1 MESVFVLGEG
11 EGLERR
17 REETSLKTKKVFL
30 VTRKT
35 HNLSLPALCGCG
47 TLGSS
52 SPTFV
57 CVCAGWRRHERD
69 FPQNVMRKKQ

>member
-17 REETSLKTKKVFL
+17 RDFVKNKKSFL

-57 CVCAGWRRHERD
+57 CVCVRD
-69 FPQNVMRKKQ
+69 GGDTKEIFLKMS